1 MNDTLLGDKDTNR
14 SFWAITARISR
25 CMQRSAWR
33 VRVSLMTYG
42 QDSRGAPT
50 LQQRGFRSLVRRS
63 ALISFLSS
71 CSAGRRKPDIRALVH
86 ADCRGAEQ
94 RRLRAPFTTP
104 ALRSVPL
111 LASVI
116 ALGFGRAGGVDMSG
130 PKRLSSHQGQAALV
144 LGEDGSEF
152 HRRTTDLSRPVS
164 KRRQPARSDHTE
176 RLAPGMSV
184 TSATGRYRAIPRLL
198 GHPFVPCH

>member
-1 MNDTLLGDKDTNR
+1 MNDTLLLGDKDTNR

-33 VRVSLMTYG
+33 RVRASLMTYG
-42 QDSRGAPT
+42 QDPRGAPT

-86 ADCRGAEQ
+86 ADCRDAEQ

-111 LASVI
+111 L
-116 ALGFGRAGGVDMSG
+116 G
-130 PKRLSSHQGQAALV
+130 AARV
-144 LGEDGSEF
+144 GDRPPVVG
-152 HRRTTDLSRPVS
+152 LSR
-164 KRRQPARSDHTE
+164 
-176 RLAPGMSV
+176 
-184 TSATGRYRAIPRLL
+184 
-198 GHPFVPCH
+198 F